1 MRAAN
6 RRDTVKTHA
15 VPRKEH
21 DMAQQTVADVMTPT
35 PTTIGMSE
43 TLQSAARMMAAQDVG
58 ALVVQAGRT
67 TVGIV
72 TDRDLVV
79 RGLAEGLGLEAMVGE
94 VASEDILTVGPD
106 VPVETAVE
114 IMRVAAL
121 RRIPV
126 LEGDDVVGIVSI
138 GDLAVR
144 RDPTSVLADI
154 SEAEP
159 ND

>member
-1 MRAAN
+1 M
-6 RRDTVKTHA
+6 
-15 VPRKEH
+15 VP
-21 DMAQQTVADVMTPT
+21 QTVADVMTPA
-35 PTTIGMSE
+35 PSTIGMSD
-43 TLQSAARMMAAQDVG
+43 TLQTAAEMMATLDVG
-58 ALVVQAGRT
+58 ALVVQAGHT

-94 VASEDILTVGPD
+94 VASEDIVTVGPSL
-106 VPVETAVE
+106 PAETAVE
-114 IMRVAAL
+114 VMRAAAV

-126 LEGDDVVGIVSI
+126 LDGDTVVGIVSL
-138 GDLAVR
+138 GDLAVE
-144 RDPTSVLADI
+144 RDPASALADI

>member
-1 MRAAN
+1 
-6 RRDTVKTHA
+6 
-15 VPRKEH
+15 
-21 DMAQQTVADVMTPT
+21 MTPA

-43 TLQSAARMMAAQDVG
+43 TLETAARTMAAQDVG
-58 ALVVQAGRT
+58 ALVVRAGHT

-94 VASEDILTVGPD
+94 VASEELLSIGPS
-106 VPVETAVE
+106 VPVRTAVE
-114 IMRVAAL
+114 LMRVAAV

-126 LEGDDVVGIVSI
+126 MEGDEPVGIVSI
-138 GDLAVR
+138 GDLAIE
-144 RDPTSVLADI
+144 RDPASVLADI
-154 SEAEP
+154 SVAEP

>member
-1 MRAAN
+1 M
-6 RRDTVKTHA
+6 V
-15 VPRKEH
+15 
-21 DMAQQTVADVMTPT
+21 QQTVADVMTPAPST
-35 PTTIGMSE
+35 VGMSD
-43 TLQSAARMMAAQDVG
+43 TLQTAAEMMATLDVG
-58 ALVVQAGRT
+58 ALVVQAGHT

-94 VASEDILTVGPD
+94 VASEDIVTVGPGL
-106 VPVETAVE
+106 PAEEAVE
-114 IMRVAAL
+114 VMRAAAV

-126 LEGDDVVGIVSI
+126 LDGDRVVGIISI
-138 GDLAVR
+138 GDLALE
-144 RDPTSVLADI
+144 RDPTSALADI

>member
-1 MRAAN
+1 M
-6 RRDTVKTHA
+6 
-15 VPRKEH
+15 VP
-21 DMAQQTVADVMTPT
+21 QTVADVMTPAPST
-35 PTTIGMSE
+35 VGMSD
-43 TLQSAARMMAAQDVG
+43 TLQTAAEMMATLDVG
-58 ALVVQAGRT
+58 ALVVQAGHT

-94 VASEDILTVGPD
+94 VASEDIVTVGPSL
-106 VPVETAVE
+106 PAETAVE
-114 IMRVAAL
+114 VMRAAAV

-126 LEGDDVVGIVSI
+126 LDGDTVVGIVSL
-138 GDLAVR
+138 GDLAVE
-144 RDPTSVLADI
+144 RDPESALADI